1 MRMRKIKLGFCYD
14 LRDDYLKMGYSED
27 DTAEFDRLGTIEAI
41 ESELMN
47 MGFAVERIGNIMSL
61 TERLVK
67 GYRWDIVFNICEGM
81 FGTGREAQV
90 PALLDAYRIP
100 YVFSG
105 PLVMA
110 VTLDKSLAKIMVRNA
125 GIDTPEHFV
134 VHEPADI
141 YGVNIP
147 FPLFAKPLAEGTGK
161 GIDGSSV
168 ISDERGLRETCLSL
182 LSRYNQPVLVEEYLS
197 GREFTAGIV
206 GTGKDARCI
215 GVMEVVLKDNAEQG
229 VYSYNNK
236 EECEERVIYLPAPP
250 EDAIKC
256 EELALRSWNAI
267 KCEDGGRVDIRY
279 DRKGI
284 PNFLEINPLAGLH
297 PEHSDLP
304 ILAKLNG
311 ISYGE
316 LMKMIMDSALQKL
329 RILSP
334 NNGNDTKSVEEVEA
348 VLLNADIQPDER
360 TSPVRVDRDING
372 KSGKL

>member
-1 MRMRKIKLGFCYD
+1 MKRAIKIGFCYD

-27 DTAEFDRLGTIEAI
+27 ETAEFDRLGTIEAI
-41 ESELMN
+41 ESELVK
-47 MGFAVERIGNIMSL
+47 MGFEVERIGNIMSL
-61 TERLVK
+61 TEVLVK

-90 PALLDAYRIP
+90 PALLDAYETP

-110 VTLDKSLAKIMVRNA
+110 VTLDKSLAKIMVKDA

-134 VHEPADI
+134 VYEPADI
-141 YGVNIP
+141 HRIDIP

-168 ISDERGLRETCLSL
+168 IGDERRLRETCLSL

-206 GTGKDARCI
+206 GTGKDARCV

-236 EECEERVIYLPAPP
+236 EECEERVLYLPAPP
-250 EDAIKC
+250 EDTIRC
-256 EELALRSWNAI
+256 EELALRAWNAV

-279 DRKGI
+279 DSQGT
-284 PNFLEINPLAGLH
+284 PNFLEINALAGLH
-297 PEHSDLP
+297 PDHSDLP

-311 ISYGE
+311 ISYSE
-316 LMKMIMDSALQKL
+316 LMRMIMDSALQKL
-329 RILSP
+329 KILP
-334 NNGNDTKSVEEVEA
+334 LENG
-348 VLLNADIQPDER
+348 
-360 TSPVRVDRDING
+360 TSPKPVVAGEAGLSDPVVQPTKNSPVTVDRNINWKAG
-372 KSGKL
+372 TL